1 MLYSRTRDSRAA
13 AQNQAFEELKKKKA
27 EKVKEFY
34 RIIEVR
40 PPSD

>member
-1 MLYSRTRDSRAA
+1 MLYSRTRDPRAA
-13 AQNQAFEELKKKKA
+13 VQSQAFEELKKKKA